1 MSKKSCP
8 ESILG
13 LTNMPENVKNSYKV
27 LLILLALLN
36 DTVGPGVKAFLT
48 S

>member
-13 LTNMPENVKNSYKV
+13 LTNMPENAKNSYKV

-48 S
+48 F